1 MARSQFVALH
11 RVKLTMEE
19 LLVTLIKR
27 AQVACEES
35 QRQRVAASNELL
47 SKKDCVEM
55 ATQIDVYKYFYKKCV
70 EILHSCVEI

>member
-1 MARSQFVALH
+1 MIR
-11 RVKLTMEE
+11 
-19 LLVTLIKR
+19 LLAKKVIKQCV
-27 AQVACEES
+27 AQVA
-35 QRQRVAASNELL
+35 NLLL